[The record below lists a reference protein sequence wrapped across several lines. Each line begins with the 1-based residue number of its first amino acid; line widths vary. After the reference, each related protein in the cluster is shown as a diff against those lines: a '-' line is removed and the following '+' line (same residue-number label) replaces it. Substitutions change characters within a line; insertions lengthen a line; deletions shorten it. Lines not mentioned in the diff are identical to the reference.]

1 MTAITERFKT
11 IYFKIDARYT
21 VTLILL
27 IYNILG
33 ITVLGFN
40 RSWNQI
46 LLTVATCVL
55 LHIFYDVIFNKKFY
69 FPLSAVTTSLGLC
82 ILVNYGHS
90 MIYTIVPVYFAISS
104 KFFFNFRGRHTFN
117 PAMMGVA
124 LSLLIASE
132 VISSSPAYQ
141 WNGAGS
147 MALVIVMSALLF
159 FMPKINR
166 GWLVG
171 TFLIVFTLQIT
182 LRSILIRHY
191 LPFNT
196 LFFGTITSP
205 SFFLFTFFMI
215 TDPMT
220 SPSDKN
226 QQIIVGAS
234 LALLDLVFHLFS
246 SYHTFFFAAFTLGSI
261 RLTWFHF
268 KAMRTEGGFPKYF
281 RVHFWESR
289 YYIRFFTILGIAFGS
304 YFSYQHVFKDT
315 LNRPDIGFNFELQPA
330 SKTGMHFTKGE
341 VLDLVDPRAQHMGKW
356 ILAITDGIAVGDFDN
371 DGLVDVFFTSG
382 HKSPADRNAFF
393 KNTGNFNF
401 QRMPSPELTLYASD
415 IKKYGIPSN
424 AMFVDYDN
432 DGDLDLFVTYAFGRE
447 GTSRMFKNMLK
458 ETGKATFV
466 NVTDEEHLNVY
477 SNAAT
482 ANFLDFNGDG
492 LLDLI
497 VGNTIATHL
506 PDYKTPTQ
514 LDLFEL
520 PKAEY
525 PGDKRPFNFMHDSW
539 HKSENGSMNHFFI
552 QEPDHKF
559 ALQDSKAMGMPETK
573 WSMSIGIGD
582 FNQDGWPDVYV
593 ANDFGADDFYYNRDG
608 KKFESFRGKY
618 FGTIGKDTYKG
629 MNATVADFD
638 NNGWMDIQ
646 ISNVHHQLQAE
657 GSLLF
662 YFYPN
667 KDDAFHPEIKD
678 QATYAGALNEDRFG
692 WGAGA
697 ADFNNDGW
705 IDMAQANGMVDDM
718 FDKKFDKCPD
728 YWYINEKIAR
738 SSPEIHRYINNWG
751 DIRGTCIH
759 GKEKNRLYINRG
771 MSKMPQFIDVAEYIN
786 MTQIGNWRGMA
797 TADFDNDGRMDL
809 IASSLYRDPLVFK
822 NIPVAGETHSE
833 NHWLGLNLE
842 SINPKCNRMG
852 IGTKI
857 HLTTSYSKD
866 STHKKTTTYFETTL
880 VNGFSAQHDPRVH
893 MGLGRNDIVEEIK
906 VLWCGKK
913 EMTMNYSDV
922 KIDSYNKLFFDKL
935 KINNG
940 NE

>member
-1 MTAITERFKT
+1 MTAIAERFKS
-11 IYFKIDARYT
+11 IYLKIDARYT

-33 ITVLGFN
+33 MTVLGFN
-40 RSWNQI
+40 RSWSQV
-46 LLTVATCVL
+46 LLTISSCIL

-69 FPLSAVTTSLGLC
+69 FPTSALTTSLGLC

-90 MIYTIVPVYFAISS
+90 MVYPLVPVFFAISS

-132 VISSSPAYQ
+132 FISSSPAYQ
-141 WNGAGS
+141 WNGLGS

-171 TFLIVFTLQIT
+171 TFLLVFTLQII
-182 LRSILIRHY
+182 LRSLLIRHY
-191 LPFNT
+191 LPFST

-234 LALLDLVFHLFS
+234 LAILDLVFHLFS
-246 SYHTFFFAAFTLGSI
+246 SYHTFFYAAFTLGSI
-261 RLTWFHF
+261 RLTWFHY
-268 KAMRTEGGFPKYF
+268 KASRAEGGPIKYF
-281 RVHFWESR
+281 RVHFWESK
-289 YYIRFFTILGIAFGS
+289 YYLRFFTILAIGFGG
-304 YFSYQHVFKDT
+304 YFSYQYAFKDSV
-315 LNRPDIGFNFELQPA
+315 NRPDIGFTFEIQD
-330 SKTGMHFTKGE
+330 STQTGMHFSKGE
-341 VLDLVDPRAQHMGKW
+341 VLDLVDPRVQHMGKW
-356 ILAITDGIAVGDFDN
+356 ILAITDGVAVGDFDN
-371 DGLVDVFFTSG
+371 DGLIDVFYTSG
-382 HKSPADRNAFF
+382 HKSAADRNAFF
-393 KNTGNFNF
+393 KNMGNFHF
-401 QRMPSPELTLYASD
+401 QRYPSEVLSYYASD
-415 IKKYGIPSN
+415 IKRFGIPSN

-447 GTSRMFKNMLK
+447 GTSRMFKNTLK
-458 ETGKATFV
+458 ESGKASFINT
-466 NVTDEEHLNVY
+466 TDESNLNVY

-492 LLDLI
+492 LLDLM

-506 PDYKTPTQ
+506 PDYKEPTR
-514 LDLFEL
+514 LNFFEL

-525 PGDKRPFNFMHDSW
+525 EGDKRPFNFMHDSW
-539 HKSENGSMNHFFI
+539 HKSENGSTNHFFL
-552 QEPDHKF
+552 QETDHKF
-559 ALQDSKAMGMPETK
+559 KQLDSIALGMPETK
-573 WSMSIGIGD
+573 WSMAIGTGD
-582 FNQDGWPDVYV
+582 FNQDGWTDIYV

-608 KKFESFRGKY
+608 KKLESFRGPY

-638 NNGWMDIQ
+638 NNGWMDIHV
-646 ISNVHHQLQAE
+646 SNVHHQLQAE
-657 GSLLF
+657 GNLLF

-678 QATYAGALNEDRFG
+678 QATYAGALNEHRFG

-705 IDMAQANGMVDDM
+705 MDIPQANGMVDDM
-718 FDKKFDKCPD
+718 YDKKFEKCPD

-759 GKEKNRLYINRG
+759 GKEKNRLYMNRG
-771 MSKMPQFIDVAEYIN
+771 MHKMPQFVDIADFIN
-786 MTQIGNWRGMA
+786 MNQVGNWRGMA
-797 TADFDNDGRMDL
+797 TADFDNDGHMDL

-822 NIPVAGETHSE
+822 NVPEKGKTPNE
-833 NHWLGLNLE
+833 NHWVGFSLE
-842 SINPKCNRMG
+842 SVNPNCNRMA
-852 IGTKI
+852 IGSKIWLTVSEAKEPTKR
-857 HLTTSYSKD
+857 TTIY
-866 STHKKTTTYFETTL
+866 YETTL
-880 VNGFSAQHDPRVH
+880 VNGFSAQHDQRIH
-893 MGLGRNDIVEEIK
+893 IGLGKNTIFEEVK
-906 VLWCGKK
+906 VSWCGKK
-913 EMTMNYSDV
+913 EMTMTYSDV
-922 KIDSYNKLFFDKL
+922 RVDEYNGLFYDKQKIEVL
-935 KINNG
+935 K
-940 NE
+940 